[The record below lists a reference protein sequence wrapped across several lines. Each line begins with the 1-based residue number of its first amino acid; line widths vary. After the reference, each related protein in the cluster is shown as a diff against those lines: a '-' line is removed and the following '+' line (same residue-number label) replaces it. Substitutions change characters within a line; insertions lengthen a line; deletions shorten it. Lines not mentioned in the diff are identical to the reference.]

1 MHPGRKP
8 AATVAAISVF
18 AIAGCGD
25 DESSTEATTTNPAAG
40 KNGRPQSAEQNPNF
54 ESNPD
59 KVAQAYA
66 RKVSGG
72 QYEYGGL
79 GAAAYSG
86 CLEGLLGEHVGP
98 PGVSYQDEFPE
109 PELQAVHEKAR
120 KDCASSGEP

>member
-1 MHPGRKP
+1 MNRGRKL
-8 AATVAAISVF
+8 AATIAAFGVF

-25 DESSTEATTTNPAAG
+25 DESTTEATTANPTVE
-40 KNGRPQSAEQNPNF
+40 KNDKPKSAKQNPNS
-54 ESNPD
+54 ESNPEN
-59 KVAQAYA
+59 VARTYA

-98 PGVSYQDEFPE
+98 PDVSYQDEFPE
-109 PELQAVHEKAR
+109 PELQAVYEKAL
-120 KDCASSGEP
+120 KDCAS

>member
-1 MHPGRKP
+1 MSQGRML
-8 AATVAAISVF
+8 VAAIAAFGVF
-18 AIAGCGD
+18 AVAGCGD
-25 DESSTEATTTNPAAG
+25 VESTGEATSANPTVE
-40 KNGRPQSAEQNPNF
+40 KNGKPKSAKHNPNS

-59 KVAQAYA
+59 NVARAYA

-72 QYEYGGL
+72 RYEYGGL

-109 PELQAVHEKAR
+109 PELQAVYEKAR
-120 KDCASSGEP
+120 SNCAS